1 MRLQLP
7 EGNQFFNLAG
17 ARAGFDQRFISAEE
31 MMDIVRFAQIHQIE
45 IIPSLDMPG
54 HAR

>member
-7 EGNQFFNLAG
+7 EGSQFFSLAG
-17 ARAGFDQRFISAEE
+17 ARTSFDQRFITAQE
-31 MMDIVRFAQIHQIE
+31 MMDIVHFAQQYQIE
-45 IIPSLDMPG
+45 IIPSLDTPG